1 MNFVQN
7 NLAVFTGVDDNSHH
21 LTVLHEGATG
31 NELSQ
36 AQVRVLSVL
45 RLEVLD
51 VDCAFKVVQ
60 VRVRQLSVKVEAD
73 FVPVKPGKLFLDV
86 LDG

>member
-1 MNFVQN
+1 MTLVQD
-7 NLAVFTGVDDNSHH
+7 NLAVLSSVDDRSHH

-31 NELSQ
+31 NELGQ
-36 AQVRVLSVL
+36 AQVRMLSVL

-60 VRVRQLSVKVEAD
+60 VRVRQLNVKVEAD
-73 FVPVKPGKLFLDV
+73 FVPVKSGKLLLDV